1 MSKVGYEE
9 IQAADKICN
18 EEGNYY
24 QSNDGVHELDEA
36 QIQNRVDI
44 WVLVETLQHFVEPI
58 YIKKLEQPWKTGKS
72 E

>member
-9 IQAADKICN
+9 VQATDQICN
-18 EEGNYY
+18 EEGNDY

-44 WVLVETLQHFVEPI
+44 
-58 YIKKLEQPWKTGKS
+58 
-72 E
+72 